1 MLEVDRINVFYGYL
15 QALWD
20 VSFNVSSGEIVCI
33 VGSNGAGKTTTLKA
47 ISGLIRPKSG
57 SIRFL
62 GKEIHNLPP
71 HKIVELGI
79 AHVPEGR
86 QVFPQM
92 TVLENL
98 KMGAF
103 TKRAWSKMDDTLEFV
118 YQLFPIL
125 KERRKQLAGTLSG
138 GEQQMLAI
146 ARGLMA
152 RPSLLMIDELSLGL
166 APIVVERLFKIIE
179 DINDQG
185 MTILLVEQNVRAALE
200 VSDRGYVL
208 ENGRIV
214 LSGKSNEL
222 IENETVKKAYLG
234 L

>member
-1 MLEVDRINVFYGYL
+1 
-15 QALWD
+15 
-20 VSFNVSSGEIVCI
+20 EILCV
-33 VGSNGAGKTTTLKA
+33 VGSNGAGKTTILRT
-47 ISGLIRPKSG
+47 ISGLIHPKSG
-57 SIRFL
+57 NIKFL
-62 GKEIHNLPP
+62 GKEIHNIPP
-71 HKIVELGI
+71 HKIVEMGI

-103 TKRAWSKMDDTLEFV
+103 TRRAWSKMEDTLEFI

-125 KERRKQLAGTLSG
+125 KERGKQLAGTLSG

-152 RPSLLMIDELSLGL
+152 KPSLLMIDELSLGL
-166 APIVVERLFKIIE
+166 APKIVELLFEAIKN
-179 DINDQG
+179 INDQG
-185 MTILLVEQNVRAALE
+185 VTILLVEQNIRAALE

-214 LSGKSNEL
+214 LSGKSEEL
-222 IENETVKKAYLG
+222 IEDETIKKAYLG